1 MKKTTCL
8 LRYGILFLLLTVS
21 SLICAQIPAGYY
33 YQAHGKTGA
42 ELKTALHN
50 IIKEA
55 SMLKYGSGEGAT
67 WEGFFYT
74 DQNPDGSVF
83 DMYSNETRYFN
94 GFNGIDGIHI
104 EQSLPNSW
112 WGGIKN
118 NAYKDLY
125 HLYPADATMN
135 MSKSNNPLGEVSG
148 TPIRDNGLSKMG
160 KNGFGNTYTGNCFE
174 PADIY
179 KGDFARSYFYIATAY
194 EDYASLWN
202 SPMMQ
207 NNTWPV
213 WQSWALQLLMEW
225 NKNDL
230 KSTREEERAEAVY
243 KIQGNRNPFIDYP
256 DLVDYIWG
264 DKTSTHYPFP
274 DETEPFLISPR
285 NNKTLDFVILL
296 QGDNKIIDLDIQGK
310 NLTETLNLYWKTGG
324 ENSGLSLSQESVTA
338 NEAINGK
345 TIHICYMP
353 QTSGTG
359 IDTLVIKGGG
369 LADSVIVKVSRGATE
384 DFMALPATETT
395 STQSTLRWIRHP
407 QATGYRIDLYSG
419 DQQAGD
425 LIISSYIEGSKG
437 YDKAIE
443 IYNGT
448 GKDID
453 LSKYS
458 LRKQTNGS
466 GSFGTELSLKNDEH
480 PILADGENFLIVSG
494 DCTNEALINR
504 AQMIAPAEKEKS
516 LMSFNGDDAIGLYHN
531 GIQIDVI
538 GDVDTGKGATWGVN
552 VTYMR
557 KTEVT
562 HPTTVCDWSEW
573 VNLGQDVIDRTGT
586 FTMQFAPESQYV
598 FEDKEVGEQ
607 TEYQVSG
614 LMPNHRYTY
623 RVTAL
628 SAQGEIEAVNTM
640 GIKTSPLESPEV
652 LDATEITE
660 NSFVANWD
668 IVSGAEHYLIDLY
681 TLIGDEEVEIFETFT
696 NAKDGKPLPEG
707 WTGNASGHYES
718 STNSKE
724 PNSLAFKPEKGEE
737 EYIQT
742 CDYPAPVTELS
753 FWYKFVSGGIGS
765 TFKIEKKSNGIWSE
779 IDIIEFVNSAQTA
792 SYSFTKDENITAF
805 RFTYHKEKGNFAL
818 DNVSVTYG
826 GTKPEYIVQ
835 DKIVTGLSCKFEN
848 LKKDTEYYYQVRSA
862 IGDILSEQSER
873 VAVKTSGNTGSIEKN
888 EQNGLIFCSTNS
900 GFRILGLQGNETVS
914 VYTPSGTSIFETRAN
929 SAVIEIPASSRGI
942 YIIGIKSSSEYKT
955 MKVIR

>member
-94 GFNGIDGIHI
+94 GFNGIDGMHI
-104 EQSLPNSW
+104 EHSLPNSW

-264 DKTSTHYPFP
+264 DKTSTPYPFP

-285 NNKTLDFVILL
+285 NNKTLDFGILL
-296 QGDNKIIDLDIQGK
+296 QGDNKTIDLDIQGK

-598 FEDKEVGEQ
+598 FENKEVGEQ
-607 TEYQVSG
+607 TEYQVSS

-696 NAKDGKPLPEG
+696 NVKDGKPLPEG

-779 IDIIEFVNSAQTA
+779 IDIIEFVNSVQTA

-942 YIIGIKSSSEYKT
+942 YIIGIKSSSGYKT

>member
-1 MKKTTCL
+1 MKKTTCS
-8 LRYGILFLLLTVS
+8 LRYSILFLFLTVS
-21 SLICAQIPAGYY
+21 SLIRAQIPAGYY

-83 DMYSNETRYFN
+83 DMYSNEVRYFN
-94 GFNGIDGIHI
+94 GFNGIDGMHI
-104 EQSLPNSW
+104 EHSLPNSW

-160 KNGFGNTYTGNCFE
+160 KNGSGNTYTGNCFE

-225 NKNDL
+225 NENDL
-230 KSTREEERAEAVY
+230 KSYREEERAEAVY

-264 DKTSTHYPFP
+264 DKTSTPYPFP

-285 NNKTLDFVILL
+285 NNKTLDFGILL
-296 QGDNKIIDLDIQGK
+296 QGDNKTIDLDIQGK

-324 ENSGLSLSQESVTA
+324 ENAGLSLSQESVTA

-345 TIHICYMP
+345 TIQIYYMP
-353 QTSGTG
+353 RTSGTG

-395 STQSTLRWIRHP
+395 STQSTLQWIRHP

-466 GSFGTELSLKNDEH
+466 GSFGTELSLKNDMH
-480 PILADGENFLIVSG
+480 PILANGENFLIVSG

-504 AQMIAPAEKEKS
+504 AQMIAPAEQEKS

-557 KTEVT
+557 KAEVT

-573 VNLGQDVIDRTGT
+573 INLGQDVIDRTGT
-586 FTMQFAPESQYV
+586 FTMQFAPEIQYV

-607 TEYQVSG
+607 TEYPVSD

-628 SAQGEIEAVNTM
+628 SAQGEIETVNTM

-660 NSFVANWD
+660 NSFIANWD
-668 IVSGAEHYLIDLY
+668 IVPGAEHYLIDLY

-696 NAKDGKPLPEG
+696 NVKDGKPLPEG

-753 FWYKFVSGGIGS
+753 FWYKFVSGGVGS

-826 GTKPEYIVQ
+826 GTNPEYIVQ
-835 DKIVTGLSCKFEN
+835 DKIVTDLSCKFED

-873 VAVKTSGNTGSIEKN
+873 VAVKTSGNTESVEKN

-914 VYTPSGTSIFETRAN
+914 VYTPSGTSIFETRTN

-942 YIIGIKSSSEYKT
+942 YLIGIKSSSGYKI

>member
-94 GFNGIDGIHI
+94 GFNGIDGMHI
-104 EQSLPNSW
+104 EHSLPNSW

-148 TPIRDNGLSKMG
+148 TTIRDNGLSKMG

-264 DKTSTHYPFP
+264 DKTSTPYPFP

-285 NNKTLDFVILL
+285 NNKTLDFGILL
-296 QGDNKIIDLDIQGK
+296 QGDNKTIDLDIQGK

-494 DCTNEALINR
+494 DCTNEALIGR

-598 FEDKEVGEQ
+598 FENKEVGEQ
-607 TEYQVSG
+607 TEYQVSS

-668 IVSGAEHYLIDLY
+668 IVPGAEHYLIDLY
-681 TLIGDEEVEIFETFT
+681 TLIGDEEVEISETFT
-696 NAKDGKPLPEG
+696 NVTDGKPLPEG

>member
-94 GFNGIDGIHI
+94 GFNGIDGMHI
-104 EQSLPNSW
+104 EHSLPNSW

-264 DKTSTHYPFP
+264 DKTSTPYPFP

-285 NNKTLDFVILL
+285 NNKTLDFGILL
-296 QGDNKIIDLDIQGK
+296 QGDNKTIDLDIQGK

>member
-94 GFNGIDGIHI
+94 GFNGIDGMHI
-104 EQSLPNSW
+104 EHSLPNSW

-264 DKTSTHYPFP
+264 DKTSTPYPFP

-285 NNKTLDFVILL
+285 NNKTLDFGILL
-296 QGDNKIIDLDIQGK
+296 QGDNKTIDLDIQGK

-494 DCTNEALINR
+494 DCTNEALIGR

-598 FEDKEVGEQ
+598 FENKEVGEQ
-607 TEYQVSG
+607 TEYQVSS

-623 RVTAL
+623 RVTVL

-668 IVSGAEHYLIDLY
+668 IVPGAEHYLIDLY
-681 TLIGDEEVEIFETFT
+681 TLIGDEEVEISETFT
-696 NAKDGKPLPEG
+696 NVTDGKPLPEG

>member
-94 GFNGIDGIHI
+94 GFNGIDGMHI
-104 EQSLPNSW
+104 EHSLPNSW

-264 DKTSTHYPFP
+264 DKTSTPYPFP

-285 NNKTLDFVILL
+285 NNKTLDFGILL
-296 QGDNKIIDLDIQGK
+296 QGDNKTIDLDIQGK

-623 RVTAL
+623 RITAL

>member
-94 GFNGIDGIHI
+94 GFNGIDGMHI
-104 EQSLPNSW
+104 EHSLPNSW

-264 DKTSTHYPFP
+264 DKTSTPYPFP

-285 NNKTLDFVILL
+285 NNKTLDFGILL
-296 QGDNKIIDLDIQGK
+296 QGDNKTIDLDIQGK

-494 DCTNEALINR
+494 DCTNEALIGR

-573 VNLGQDVIDRTGT
+573 VNLGQDVIDQTGT

-598 FEDKEVGEQ
+598 FENKEVGEQ
-607 TEYQVSG
+607 TEYQVSS

-668 IVSGAEHYLIDLY
+668 IVPGAEHYLIDLY
-681 TLIGDEEVEIFETFT
+681 TLIGDEEVEISETFT
-696 NAKDGKPLPEG
+696 NVTDGKPLPEG

>member
-94 GFNGIDGIHI
+94 GFNGIDGMHI
-104 EQSLPNSW
+104 EHSLPNSW

-264 DKTSTHYPFP
+264 DKTSTPYPFP

-285 NNKTLDFVILL
+285 NNKTLDFGILL
-296 QGDNKIIDLDIQGK
+296 QGDNKTIDLDIQGK

-494 DCTNEALINR
+494 DCTNEALIGR

-598 FEDKEVGEQ
+598 FENKEVGEQ

-668 IVSGAEHYLIDLY
+668 IVPGAEHYLIDLY
-681 TLIGDEEVEIFETFT
+681 TLIGDEEVEISETFT
-696 NAKDGKPLPEG
+696 NVTDGKPLPEG

>member
-67 WEGFFYT
+67 WEVFFYT

-94 GFNGIDGIHI
+94 GFNGIDGMHI
-104 EQSLPNSW
+104 EHSLPNSW

-264 DKTSTHYPFP
+264 DKTSTPYPFP

-285 NNKTLDFVILL
+285 NNKTLDFGILL
-296 QGDNKIIDLDIQGK
+296 QGDNKTIDLDIQGK

-494 DCTNEALINR
+494 DCTNEALIGR

-598 FEDKEVGEQ
+598 FENKEVGEQ
-607 TEYQVSG
+607 TEYQVSS

-668 IVSGAEHYLIDLY
+668 IVPGAEHYLIDLY
-681 TLIGDEEVEIFETFT
+681 TLIGDEEVEISETFT
-696 NAKDGKPLPEG
+696 NVTDGKPLPEG

>member
-94 GFNGIDGIHI
+94 GFNGIDGMHI
-104 EQSLPNSW
+104 EHSLPNSW

-264 DKTSTHYPFP
+264 DKTSTPYPFP

-285 NNKTLDFVILL
+285 NNKTLDFGILL
-296 QGDNKIIDLDIQGK
+296 QGDNKTIDLDIQGK

-494 DCTNEALINR
+494 DCTNEALIGR

-598 FEDKEVGEQ
+598 FENKEVGEQ

-640 GIKTSPLESPEV
+640 GIKASPLESPEV

-668 IVSGAEHYLIDLY
+668 IVPGAEHYLIDLY
-681 TLIGDEEVEIFETFT
+681 TLIGDEEVEISETFT
-696 NAKDGKPLPEG
+696 NVTDGKPLPEG

>member
-8 LRYGILFLLLTVS
+8 LRYGILFLLLSVS

-83 DMYSNETRYFN
+83 DMYSNEIRYFN
-94 GFNGIDGIHI
+94 GFNGIDGMHI
-104 EQSLPNSW
+104 EHSLPNSW

-264 DKTSTHYPFP
+264 DKTSTPYPFP

-285 NNKTLDFVILL
+285 NNKTLDFGILL
-296 QGDNKIIDLDIQGK
+296 QGDNKTIDLDIQGK

-384 DFMALPATETT
+384 DFMALPATETI

-494 DCTNEALINR
+494 DCTNEALIGR

-598 FEDKEVGEQ
+598 FENKEVGEQ
-607 TEYQVSG
+607 TEYQVSS

-696 NAKDGKPLPEG
+696 NVKDGKPLPEG

-942 YIIGIKSSSEYKT
+942 YIIGIKSSSGYKT

>member
-94 GFNGIDGIHI
+94 GFNGIDGMHI
-104 EQSLPNSW
+104 EHSLPNSW

-264 DKTSTHYPFP
+264 DKTSTPYPFP

-285 NNKTLDFVILL
+285 NNKTLDFGILL
-296 QGDNKIIDLDIQGK
+296 QGDNKTIDLDIQGK

-494 DCTNEALINR
+494 DCTNEALIGR

-586 FTMQFAPESQYV
+586 FTMHFAPESQYV
-598 FEDKEVGEQ
+598 FENKEVGEQ
-607 TEYQVSG
+607 TEYQVSS

-668 IVSGAEHYLIDLY
+668 IVPGAEHYLIDLY
-681 TLIGDEEVEIFETFT
+681 TLIGDEEVEISETFT
-696 NAKDGKPLPEG
+696 NVTDGKPLPEG

>member
-94 GFNGIDGIHI
+94 GFNGIDGMHI
-104 EQSLPNSW
+104 EHSLPNSW

-264 DKTSTHYPFP
+264 DKTSTPYPFP

-285 NNKTLDFVILL
+285 NNKTLDFGILL
-296 QGDNKIIDLDIQGK
+296 QGDNKTIDLDIQGK

-696 NAKDGKPLPEG
+696 NVKDGKPLPEG

-753 FWYKFVSGGIGS
+753 FWYKFVSGGVGS
-765 TFKIEKKSNGIWSE
+765 TFRIEKKSNGIWSE

-835 DKIVTGLSCKFEN
+835 DKVVTGLSCKFED

-942 YIIGIKSSSEYKT
+942 YIIGIKSSSGYKT

>member
-1 MKKTTCL
+1 MKKTTRS
-8 LRYGILFLLLTVS
+8 LRYSILFLFLTVS
-21 SLICAQIPAGYY
+21 SLIRAQIPAGYY

-83 DMYSNETRYFN
+83 DMYSNEVRYFN
-94 GFNGIDGIHI
+94 GFNGIDGMHI
-104 EQSLPNSW
+104 EHSLPNSW

-160 KNGFGNTYTGNCFE
+160 KNGFGNTYTGNCLE

-179 KGDFARSYFYIATAY
+179 KCDFARSYFYIATAY

-225 NKNDL
+225 NENDL
-230 KSTREEERAEAVY
+230 KSYREEERAEAVY

-264 DKTSTHYPFP
+264 DKTSTPYPFP

-285 NNKTLDFVILL
+285 NNKTLDFGILL
-296 QGDNKIIDLDIQGK
+296 QGDNKTIDLDIQGK

-324 ENSGLSLSQESVTA
+324 ENAGLSLSQESVTA

-353 QTSGTG
+353 RTSGTG
-359 IDTLVIKGGG
+359 IDTLVIKDGG
-369 LADSVIVKVSRGATE
+369 LADSVIVKISRGATE

-395 STQSTLRWIRHP
+395 STQSTLQWIRHP

-466 GSFGTELSLKNDEH
+466 GSFGTELSLKNDMH
-480 PILADGENFLIVSG
+480 PILANGENFLIVSG

-504 AQMIAPAEKEKS
+504 AQMIAPAEQEKS

-557 KTEVT
+557 KAEVT

-573 VNLGQDVIDRTGT
+573 INLGQDVIDRTGT
-586 FTMQFAPESQYV
+586 FTMQFAPEIQYV

-607 TEYQVSG
+607 TEYPVSG

-628 SAQGEIEAVNTM
+628 STQGEIETVNTM

-660 NSFVANWD
+660 NSFIANWD
-668 IVSGAEHYLIDLY
+668 IVPGAEHYLIDLY

-696 NAKDGKPLPEG
+696 NVKDGKPLPEG

-753 FWYKFVSGGIGS
+753 FWYKFVSGGVGS

-826 GTKPEYIVQ
+826 GTNPEYIVQ
-835 DKIVTGLSCKFEN
+835 DKIVTDLSCKFED

-873 VAVKTSGNTGSIEKN
+873 VAVKTSGNTESVEKN

-942 YIIGIKSSSEYKT
+942 YLIGIKSSSGYKI

>member
-94 GFNGIDGIHI
+94 GFNGIDGMHI
-104 EQSLPNSW
+104 EHSLPNSW

-160 KNGFGNTYTGNCFE
+160 KNSFGNTYTGNCFE

-264 DKTSTHYPFP
+264 DKTSTPYPFP

-285 NNKTLDFVILL
+285 NNKTLDFGILL
-296 QGDNKIIDLDIQGK
+296 QGDNKTIDLDIQGK

>member
-8 LRYGILFLLLTVS
+8 LRYGILFLLLSVS

-83 DMYSNETRYFN
+83 DMYSNEIRYFN
-94 GFNGIDGIHI
+94 GFNGIDGMHI
-104 EQSLPNSW
+104 EHSLPNSW

-202 SPMMQ
+202 SLMMQ

-264 DKTSTHYPFP
+264 DKTSTPYPFP

-285 NNKTLDFVILL
+285 NNKTLDFGILL
-296 QGDNKIIDLDIQGK
+296 QGDNKTIDLDIQGK

-494 DCTNEALINR
+494 DCTNEALIGR

-598 FEDKEVGEQ
+598 FENKEVGEQ
-607 TEYQVSG
+607 TEYQVSS

-696 NAKDGKPLPEG
+696 NVKDGKPLPEG

-942 YIIGIKSSSEYKT
+942 YIIGIKSSSGYKT

>member
-8 LRYGILFLLLTVS
+8 LRYGILFLLLSVS

-83 DMYSNETRYFN
+83 DMYSNEIRYFN
-94 GFNGIDGIHI
+94 GFNGIDGMHI
-104 EQSLPNSW
+104 EHSLPNSW

-264 DKTSTHYPFP
+264 DKTSTPYPFP

-285 NNKTLDFVILL
+285 NNKTLDFGILL
-296 QGDNKIIDLDIQGK
+296 QGDNKTIDLDIQGK

-494 DCTNEALINR
+494 DCTNEALIGR

-598 FEDKEVGEQ
+598 FENKEVGEQ
-607 TEYQVSG
+607 TEYQVSS

-668 IVSGAEHYLIDLY
+668 IVPGAEHYLIDLY
-681 TLIGDEEVEIFETFT
+681 TLIGDEEVEISETFT
-696 NAKDGKPLPEG
+696 NVTDGKPLPEG

-835 DKIVTGLSCKFEN
+835 DKIVTGLSCKFED

-942 YIIGIKSSSEYKT
+942 YIIEIKSSSGYKT

>member
-94 GFNGIDGIHI
+94 GFNGIDGMHI
-104 EQSLPNSW
+104 EHSLPNSW

-264 DKTSTHYPFP
+264 DKTSTPYPFP

-285 NNKTLDFVILL
+285 NNKTLDFGILL
-296 QGDNKIIDLDIQGK
+296 QGDNKTIDLDIQGK

-494 DCTNEALINR
+494 DCTNEALIGR

-598 FEDKEVGEQ
+598 FENKEVGEQ
-607 TEYQVSG
+607 TEYQVSS

-660 NSFVANWD
+660 NSFVAWD
-668 IVSGAEHYLIDLY
+668 IVPGAEHYLIDLY
-681 TLIGDEEVEIFETFT
+681 TLIGDEEVEISETFT
-696 NAKDGKPLPEG
+696 NVTDGKPLPEG

>member
-94 GFNGIDGIHI
+94 GFNGIDGMHI
-104 EQSLPNSW
+104 EHSLPNSW

-264 DKTSTHYPFP
+264 DKTSTPYPFP

-285 NNKTLDFVILL
+285 NNKTLDFGILL
-296 QGDNKIIDLDIQGK
+296 QGDNKTIDLDIQGK

-494 DCTNEALINR
+494 DCTNEALIGR

-598 FEDKEVGEQ
+598 FENKEVGEQ
-607 TEYQVSG
+607 TEYQGSS

-668 IVSGAEHYLIDLY
+668 IVPGAEHYLIDLY
-681 TLIGDEEVEIFETFT
+681 TLIGDEEVEISETFT
-696 NAKDGKPLPEG
+696 NVTDGKPLPEG

>member
-94 GFNGIDGIHI
+94 GFNGIDGMHI
-104 EQSLPNSW
+104 EHSLPNSW

-264 DKTSTHYPFP
+264 DKTSTPYPFP

-285 NNKTLDFVILL
+285 NNKTLDFGILL
-296 QGDNKIIDLDIQGK
+296 QGDNKTIDLDIQGK
-310 NLTETLNLYWKTGG
+310 NFTETLNRYWKSGG

-598 FEDKEVGEQ
+598 FENKEVGEQ
-607 TEYQVSG
+607 TEYQVSS

-696 NAKDGKPLPEG
+696 NVKDGKPLPEG

-942 YIIGIKSSSEYKT
+942 YIIGIKSSSGYKT

>member
-94 GFNGIDGIHI
+94 GFNGIDGMHI
-104 EQSLPNSW
+104 EHSLPNSW

-264 DKTSTHYPFP
+264 DKTSTPYPFP

-285 NNKTLDFVILL
+285 NNKTLDFGILL
-296 QGDNKIIDLDIQGK
+296 QGDNKTIDLDIQGK

-598 FEDKEVGEQ
+598 FENKEVGEQ
-607 TEYQVSG
+607 TEYQVSS

-696 NAKDGKPLPEG
+696 NVKDGKPLPEG

-942 YIIGIKSSSEYKT
+942 YIIGIKSSSGYKT

>member
-55 SMLKYGSGEGAT
+55 SMLKYGRGEGAT

-94 GFNGIDGIHI
+94 GFNGIDGMHI
-104 EQSLPNSW
+104 EHSLPNSW

-264 DKTSTHYPFP
+264 DKTSTPYPFP

-285 NNKTLDFVILL
+285 NNKTLDFGILL
-296 QGDNKIIDLDIQGK
+296 QGDNKTIDLDIQGK

-494 DCTNEALINR
+494 DCTNEALIGR

-598 FEDKEVGEQ
+598 FENKEVGEQ
-607 TEYQVSG
+607 TEYQVSS

-668 IVSGAEHYLIDLY
+668 IVPGAEHYLIDLY
-681 TLIGDEEVEIFETFT
+681 TLIGDEEVEISETFT
-696 NAKDGKPLPEG
+696 NVTDGKPLPEG

>member
-1 MKKTTCL
+1 MKKTTCS
-8 LRYGILFLLLTVS
+8 LRYSILFLFLTVS
-21 SLICAQIPAGYY
+21 SLIRAQIPAGYY

-83 DMYSNETRYFN
+83 DMYSNEVRYFN
-94 GFNGIDGIHI
+94 GFNGIDGMHI
-104 EQSLPNSW
+104 EHSLPNSW

-225 NKNDL
+225 NENDL
-230 KSTREEERAEAVY
+230 KSYREEERAEAVY

-264 DKTSTHYPFP
+264 DKTSTPYPFP

-285 NNKTLDFVILL
+285 NNKTLDFGILL
-296 QGDNKIIDLDIQGK
+296 QGDNKTIDLDIQGK

-324 ENSGLSLSQESVTA
+324 ENAGLSLSQESVTA

-345 TIHICYMP
+345 TIQICYMP
-353 QTSGTG
+353 RTSGTG
-359 IDTLVIKGGG
+359 IDTLVIKDGG

-395 STQSTLRWIRHP
+395 STQSTLQWIRHP

-466 GSFGTELSLKNDEH
+466 GSFGTELSLKNDMH
-480 PILADGENFLIVSG
+480 PILANGENFLIVSG

-504 AQMIAPAEKEKS
+504 AQMIAPAEQEKS

-557 KTEVT
+557 KAEVT

-573 VNLGQDVIDRTGT
+573 INLGQDVIDRTGT
-586 FTMQFAPESQYV
+586 FTMQFAPEIQYV

-607 TEYQVSG
+607 TEYPVSG

-628 SAQGEIEAVNTM
+628 SAQGEIETVNTM

-668 IVSGAEHYLIDLY
+668 IVPGAEHYLIDLY

-696 NAKDGKPLPEG
+696 NVKDGTPLPEG

-753 FWYKFVSGGIGS
+753 FWYKFVSGGVGS

-779 IDIIEFVNSAQTA
+779 IDIIEFVNSAQTV

-826 GTKPEYIVQ
+826 GTNPEYIVQ
-835 DKIVTGLSCKFEN
+835 DKIVTDLSCKFED

-873 VAVKTSGNTGSIEKN
+873 VAVKTSGNTESVEKN

-900 GFRILGLQGNETVS
+900 GFRILGLQGNETIS

-942 YIIGIKSSSEYKT
+942 YLIGIKSSSGYKI

>member
-94 GFNGIDGIHI
+94 GFNGIDGMHI
-104 EQSLPNSW
+104 EHSLPNSW

-264 DKTSTHYPFP
+264 DKTSTPYPFP

-285 NNKTLDFVILL
+285 NNKTLDFGILL
-296 QGDNKIIDLDIQGK
+296 QGDNKTIDLDIQGK

-494 DCTNEALINR
+494 DCTNEALIGR

-598 FEDKEVGEQ
+598 FENKEVGEQ
-607 TEYQVSG
+607 TEYQVSS

-668 IVSGAEHYLIDLY
+668 IVPGAEHYLIDLY
-681 TLIGDEEVEIFETFT
+681 TLIGDEEVEISETFT
-696 NAKDGKPLPEG
+696 NVTDGKPLPEG

-753 FWYKFVSGGIGS
+753 FWHKFVSGGIGS

>member
-94 GFNGIDGIHI
+94 GFNGIDGMHI
-104 EQSLPNSW
+104 EHSLPNSW

-264 DKTSTHYPFP
+264 DKTSTPYPFP

-285 NNKTLDFVILL
+285 NNKTLDFGILL
-296 QGDNKIIDLDIQGK
+296 QGDNKTIDLDIQGK

-494 DCTNEALINR
+494 DCTNEALIGR

-598 FEDKEVGEQ
+598 FENKEVGEQ
-607 TEYQVSG
+607 TEYQVSS

-668 IVSGAEHYLIDLY
+668 IVPGAEHYLIDLY
-681 TLIGDEEVEIFETFT
+681 TLIGDEEVEISETFT
-696 NAKDGKPLPEG
+696 NVTDGKPLPEG

>member
-94 GFNGIDGIHI
+94 GFNGIDGMHI
-104 EQSLPNSW
+104 EHSLPNSW

-125 HLYPADATMN
+125 HLYPADATRS
-135 MSKSNNPLGEVSG
+135 MSKSYNPLGEVSG

-264 DKTSTHYPFP
+264 DKTSTPYPFP

-285 NNKTLDFVILL
+285 NNKTLDFGILL
-296 QGDNKIIDLDIQGK
+296 QGDNKTIDLDIQGK

-494 DCTNEALINR
+494 DCTNEALIGR

-598 FEDKEVGEQ
+598 FENKEVGEQ
-607 TEYQVSG
+607 TEYQVSS

-668 IVSGAEHYLIDLY
+668 IVPGAEHYLIDLY
-681 TLIGDEEVEIFETFT
+681 TLIGDEEVEISETFT
-696 NAKDGKPLPEG
+696 NVTDGKPLPEG

>member
-94 GFNGIDGIHI
+94 GFNGIDGMHI
-104 EQSLPNSW
+104 EHSLPNSW

-213 WQSWALQLLMEW
+213 WLSWALQLLMEW

-264 DKTSTHYPFP
+264 DKTSTPYPFP

-285 NNKTLDFVILL
+285 NNKTLDFGILL
-296 QGDNKIIDLDIQGK
+296 QGDNKTIDLDIQGK

-494 DCTNEALINR
+494 DCTNEALIGR

-598 FEDKEVGEQ
+598 FENKEVGEQ
-607 TEYQVSG
+607 TEYQVSS

-668 IVSGAEHYLIDLY
+668 IVPGAEHYLIDLY
-681 TLIGDEEVEIFETFT
+681 TLIGDEEVEISETFT
-696 NAKDGKPLPEG
+696 NVTDGKPLPEG

>member
-50 IIKEA
+50 IIK
-55 SMLKYGSGEGAT
+55 YGSGEGAT

-94 GFNGIDGIHI
+94 GFNGIDGMHI
-104 EQSLPNSW
+104 EHSLPNSW

-264 DKTSTHYPFP
+264 DKTSTPYPFP

-285 NNKTLDFVILL
+285 NNKTLDFGILL
-296 QGDNKIIDLDIQGK
+296 QGDNKTIDLDIQGK

-369 LADSVIVKVSRGATE
+369 LADSVIVEVSRGATE

-494 DCTNEALINR
+494 DCTNEALIGR

-598 FEDKEVGEQ
+598 FENKEVGEQ
-607 TEYQVSG
+607 TEYQVSS

-668 IVSGAEHYLIDLY
+668 IVPGAEHYLIDLY
-681 TLIGDEEVEIFETFT
+681 TLIGDEEVEISETFT
-696 NAKDGKPLPEG
+696 NVTDGKPLPEG

>member
-8 LRYGILFLLLTVS
+8 LRYGILFLLLSVS

-83 DMYSNETRYFN
+83 DMYSNEIRYFN
-94 GFNGIDGIHI
+94 GFNGIDGMHI
-104 EQSLPNSW
+104 EHSLPNSW

-264 DKTSTHYPFP
+264 DKTSTPYPFP

-285 NNKTLDFVILL
+285 NNKTLDFGILL
-296 QGDNKIIDLDIQGK
+296 QGDNKTIDLDIQGK

-494 DCTNEALINR
+494 DCTNEALIGR

-598 FEDKEVGEQ
+598 FENKEVGEQ
-607 TEYQVSG
+607 TEYQVSS

-696 NAKDGKPLPEG
+696 NVKDGKPLPEG

-942 YIIGIKSSSEYKT
+942 YIIGIKSSSGYKT

>member
-94 GFNGIDGIHI
+94 GFNGIDGMHI
-104 EQSLPNSW
+104 EHSLPNSW

-264 DKTSTHYPFP
+264 DKTSTPYPFP

-285 NNKTLDFVILL
+285 NNKTLDFGILL
-296 QGDNKIIDLDIQGK
+296 QGDNKTIDLDIQGK
-310 NLTETLNLYWKTGG
+310 NLTETLNLYWKTEG

-494 DCTNEALINR
+494 DCTNEALIGR

-598 FEDKEVGEQ
+598 FENKEVGEQ
-607 TEYQVSG
+607 TEYQVSS

-668 IVSGAEHYLIDLY
+668 IVPGAEHYLIDLY
-681 TLIGDEEVEIFETFT
+681 TLIGDEEVEISETFT
-696 NAKDGKPLPEG
+696 NVTDGKPLPEG

>member
-94 GFNGIDGIHI
+94 GFNGIDGMHI
-104 EQSLPNSW
+104 EHSLPNSW

-264 DKTSTHYPFP
+264 DKTSTPYPFP

-285 NNKTLDFVILL
+285 NNKTLDFGILL
-296 QGDNKIIDLDIQGK
+296 QGDNKTIDLDIQGK

-359 IDTLVIKGGG
+359 IDTLVIKGGR

-494 DCTNEALINR
+494 DCTNEALIGR

-598 FEDKEVGEQ
+598 FENKEVGEQ
-607 TEYQVSG
+607 TEYQVSS

-668 IVSGAEHYLIDLY
+668 IVPGAEHYLIDLY
-681 TLIGDEEVEIFETFT
+681 TLIGDEEVEISETFT
-696 NAKDGKPLPEG
+696 NVTDGKPLPEG

>member
-94 GFNGIDGIHI
+94 GFNGIDGMHI
-104 EQSLPNSW
+104 EHSLPNSW

-264 DKTSTHYPFP
+264 DKTSTPYPFP

-285 NNKTLDFVILL
+285 NNKTLDFGILL
-296 QGDNKIIDLDIQGK
+296 QGDNKTIDLDIQGK

-696 NAKDGKPLPEG
+696 NVKNGKPLPEG

-942 YIIGIKSSSEYKT
+942 YIIGIKSSSGYKT

>member
-8 LRYGILFLLLTVS
+8 LRYGILFLLLSVS

-83 DMYSNETRYFN
+83 DMYSNEIRYFN
-94 GFNGIDGIHI
+94 GFNGIDGMHI
-104 EQSLPNSW
+104 EHSLPNSW

-207 NNTWPV
+207 NNTW
-213 WQSWALQLLMEW
+213 QSWALQLLMEW

-264 DKTSTHYPFP
+264 DKTSTPYPFP

-285 NNKTLDFVILL
+285 NNKTLDFGILL
-296 QGDNKIIDLDIQGK
+296 QGDNKTIDLDIQGK

-494 DCTNEALINR
+494 DCTNEALIGR

-598 FEDKEVGEQ
+598 FENKEVGEQ
-607 TEYQVSG
+607 TEYQVSS

-696 NAKDGKPLPEG
+696 NVKDGKPLPEG

-942 YIIGIKSSSEYKT
+942 YIIGIKSSSGYKT

>member
-94 GFNGIDGIHI
+94 GFNGIDGMHI
-104 EQSLPNSW
+104 EHSLPNSW

-264 DKTSTHYPFP
+264 DKTSTPYPFP

-285 NNKTLDFVILL
+285 NNKTLDFGILL
-296 QGDNKIIDLDIQGK
+296 QGDNKTIDLDIQGK

-494 DCTNEALINR
+494 DCTNEALIGR

-598 FEDKEVGEQ
+598 FENKEVGEQ
-607 TEYQVSG
+607 TEYQVSS

-668 IVSGAEHYLIDLY
+668 IVPGAEHYLIDLY
-681 TLIGDEEVEIFETFT
+681 TLIGDEEVEISETFT
-696 NAKDGKPLPEG
+696 NVTDGKPLPEG

-955 MKVIR
+955 MKGIR

>member
-1 MKKTTCL
+1 MKKTTCS
-8 LRYGILFLLLTVS
+8 LRYSILFLFLTVS
-21 SLICAQIPAGYY
+21 SLIRAQIPAGYY

-83 DMYSNETRYFN
+83 DMYSNEVRYFN
-94 GFNGIDGIHI
+94 GFNGIDGMHI
-104 EQSLPNSW
+104 EHSLPNSW

-225 NKNDL
+225 NENDL
-230 KSTREEERAEAVY
+230 KSYREEERAEAVY

-264 DKTSTHYPFP
+264 DKTSTPYPFP

-285 NNKTLDFVILL
+285 NNKTLDFGILL
-296 QGDNKIIDLDIQGK
+296 QGDNKTIDLDIQGK

-324 ENSGLSLSQESVTA
+324 ENTGLSLSQESVTA
-338 NEAINGK
+338 NEAINGT
-345 TIHICYMP
+345 TIHICYIP
-353 QTSGTG
+353 RTSGTG
-359 IDTLVIKGGG
+359 IDTLVIKDGG

-395 STQSTLRWIRHP
+395 STQSTLQWIRHP

-466 GSFGTELSLKNDEH
+466 GSFGTELSLKNDMH
-480 PILADGENFLIVSG
+480 PILANGENFLIVSG

-504 AQMIAPAEKEKS
+504 AQMIAPAEQEKS

-557 KTEVT
+557 KAEVT

-573 VNLGQDVIDRTGT
+573 INLGQDVIDRTGT
-586 FTMQFAPESQYV
+586 FTMQFAPEIQYV

-607 TEYQVSG
+607 TEYPVSG

-628 SAQGEIEAVNTM
+628 STQGEIETVNTM

-660 NSFVANWD
+660 NSFIANWD
-668 IVSGAEHYLIDLY
+668 IVPGAEHYLIDLY

-696 NAKDGKPLPEG
+696 NVKDGKPLPEG

-742 CDYPAPVTELS
+742 CDYPTPVTELS
-753 FWYKFVSGGIGS
+753 FWYKFVSGGAGS

-826 GTKPEYIVQ
+826 GTNPEYIVQ
-835 DKIVTGLSCKFEN
+835 DKIVTDLSCKFED

-873 VAVKTSGNTGSIEKN
+873 VAVKTSGNTESVEKN

-942 YIIGIKSSSEYKT
+942 YLIGIKSSSGYKI

>member
-94 GFNGIDGIHI
+94 GFNGIDGMHI
-104 EQSLPNSW
+104 EHSLPNSW

-264 DKTSTHYPFP
+264 DKTSTPYPFP

-285 NNKTLDFVILL
+285 NNKTLDFGILL
-296 QGDNKIIDLDIQGK
+296 QGDNKTIDLDIQGK

-480 PILADGENFLIVSG
+480 PILVAGENFLIVSG

>member
-94 GFNGIDGIHI
+94 GFNGIDGMHI
-104 EQSLPNSW
+104 EHSLPNSW

-264 DKTSTHYPFP
+264 DKTSTPYPFP

-285 NNKTLDFVILL
+285 NNKTLDFGILL
-296 QGDNKIIDLDIQGK
+296 QGDNKTIDLDIQGK

-324 ENSGLSLSQESVTA
+324 GNSGLSLSQESVTA

>member
-94 GFNGIDGIHI
+94 GFNGIDGMHI
-104 EQSLPNSW
+104 EHSLPNSW

-230 KSTREEERAEAVY
+230 KSAREEERAEAVY

-264 DKTSTHYPFP
+264 DKTSTPYPFP

-285 NNKTLDFVILL
+285 NNKTLDFGILL
-296 QGDNKIIDLDIQGK
+296 QGDNKTIDLDIQGK

-586 FTMQFAPESQYV
+586 FTMQFAPKSQYV

-696 NAKDGKPLPEG
+696 NVKDGKPLPEG

-942 YIIGIKSSSEYKT
+942 YIIGIKSSSGYKT

>member
-94 GFNGIDGIHI
+94 GFNGIDGMHI
-104 EQSLPNSW
+104 EHSLPNSW

-230 KSTREEERAEAVY
+230 KSAREEERAEAVY

-264 DKTSTHYPFP
+264 DKTSTPYPFP

-285 NNKTLDFVILL
+285 NNKTLDFGILL
-296 QGDNKIIDLDIQGK
+296 QGDNKTIDLDIQGK

-369 LADSVIVKVSRGATE
+369 LTDSVIVKVSRGATE

-395 STQSTLRWIRHP
+395 STQSTLRWIPHP

-448 GKDID
+448 GKD
-453 LSKYS
+453 K
-458 LRKQTNGS
+458 RK
-466 GSFGTELSLKNDEH
+466 
-480 PILADGENFLIVSG
+480 
-494 DCTNEALINR
+494 
-504 AQMIAPAEKEKS
+504 
-516 LMSFNGDDAIGLYHN
+516 
-531 GIQIDVI
+531 
-538 GDVDTGKGATWGVN
+538 
-552 VTYMR
+552 R
-557 KTEVT
+557 KFR
-562 HPTTVCDWSEW
+562 
-573 VNLGQDVIDRTGT
+573 NGT
-586 FTMQFAPESQYV
+586 F
-598 FEDKEVGEQ
+598 
-607 TEYQVSG
+607 
-614 LMPNHRYTY
+614 
-623 RVTAL
+623 
-628 SAQGEIEAVNTM
+628 
-640 GIKTSPLESPEV
+640 
-652 LDATEITE
+652 
-660 NSFVANWD
+660 
-668 IVSGAEHYLIDLY
+668 
-681 TLIGDEEVEIFETFT
+681 
-696 NAKDGKPLPEG
+696 
-707 WTGNASGHYES
+707 
-718 STNSKE
+718 SK
-724 PNSLAFKPEKGEE
+724 K
-737 EYIQT
+737 
-742 CDYPAPVTELS
+742 
-753 FWYKFVSGGIGS
+753 
-765 TFKIEKKSNGIWSE
+765 
-779 IDIIEFVNSAQTA
+779 
-792 SYSFTKDENITAF
+792 
-805 RFTYHKEKGNFAL
+805 
-818 DNVSVTYG
+818 
-826 GTKPEYIVQ
+826 
-835 DKIVTGLSCKFEN
+835 
-848 LKKDTEYYYQVRSA
+848 
-862 IGDILSEQSER
+862 
-873 VAVKTSGNTGSIEKN
+873 
-888 EQNGLIFCSTNS
+888 
-900 GFRILGLQGNETVS
+900 
-914 VYTPSGTSIFETRAN
+914 
-929 SAVIEIPASSRGI
+929 
-942 YIIGIKSSSEYKT
+942 
-955 MKVIR
+955 

>member
-94 GFNGIDGIHI
+94 GFNGIDGMHI
-104 EQSLPNSW
+104 EHSLPNSW

-264 DKTSTHYPFP
+264 DKTSTPYPFP

-285 NNKTLDFVILL
+285 NNKTLDFGILL
-296 QGDNKIIDLDIQGK
+296 QGDNKTIDLDIQGK

-494 DCTNEALINR
+494 DCTNETLINR

-696 NAKDGKPLPEG
+696 NVKDGKPLPEG